1 MLSAQGCKDSY
12 IQLQCEIWS
21 SHELFTNSDSS
32 HFRGEHWPSPSSW
45 VQNNFPWFSCQ
56 HAVRCKPQHCTCS
69 LQFSLKK
76 RHAVLFTSSSYAF
89 SSSSSDSKSNLLFL
103 LSRFTGLSASFTWQP
118 MLALRFL
125 PFPLFLQPSGISL
138 VSLNIQNWKQNHI
151 KSPAV
156 FLWYPLCL
164 CTSLAER
171 GSFTCPCDAVHKT
184 SHSQSNPF
192 ACKSGNQNRA
202 RRLWALQ
209 EQRKRKLLKETVKTM
224 HLKHSHARSS
234 VKVLYKLSLSEPQ
247 YALGGK

>member
-1 MLSAQGCKDSY
+1 M
-12 IQLQCEIWS
+12 
-21 SHELFTNSDSS
+21 LFT
-32 HFRGEHWPSPSSW
+32 
-45 VQNNFPWFSCQ
+45 
-56 HAVRCKPQHCTCS
+56 
-69 LQFSLKK
+69 LLLKK
-76 RHAVLFTSSSYAF
+76 RQAASFTSSSYAF

-125 PFPLFLQPSGISL
+125 PLPLFLQPSGISL
-138 VSLNIQNWKQNHI
+138 VSLNVQNWKQNHI

-156 FLWYPLCL
+156 FLWYPHCL

-171 GSFTCPCDAVHKT
+171 GPFTCPCDAVSLFEHKT

-209 EQRKRKLLKETVKTM
+209 EQRKRTLLKEIVKTT
-224 HLKHSHARSS
+224 HLKHFHARSS
-234 VKVLYKLSLSEPQ
+234 VKSFTSSH
-247 YALGGK
+247 